1 MGGGVV
7 SGQQSGY
14 LSYLLRLWQD
24 NSGELVCSRD
34 EVSLGLTEDEVV
46 WRASLE
52 SSLTGTKRGFASLDD
67 LFSFLRRKTRVV
79 SDAEHGESAMES

>member
-14 LSYLLRLWQD
+14 LSYLLRLWQE

-34 EVSLGLTEDEVV
+34 EASLGRTEDEAV

-52 SSLTGTKRGFASLDD
+52 SSLTGKVHGFASLDD

-79 SDAEHGESAMES
+79 SDAEHGELAME